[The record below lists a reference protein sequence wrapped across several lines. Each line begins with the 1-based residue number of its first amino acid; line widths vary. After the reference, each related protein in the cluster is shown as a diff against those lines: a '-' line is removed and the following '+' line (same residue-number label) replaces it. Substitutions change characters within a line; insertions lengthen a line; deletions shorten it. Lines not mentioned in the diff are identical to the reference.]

1 MFPTKRDPISANPD
15 SLHFQVEMGQGASLF
30 NRHESQEDVDVEMG
44 SDEEDDYNS
53 LTPTPY
59 EEEESGDENGTYIE
73 CVIDGSFLSL
83 TGRGGE

>member
-1 MFPTKRDPISANPD
+1 
-15 SLHFQVEMGQGASLF
+15 
-30 NRHESQEDVDVEMG
+30 MG

-59 EEEESGDENGTYIE
+59 EEEESGDENGTYID